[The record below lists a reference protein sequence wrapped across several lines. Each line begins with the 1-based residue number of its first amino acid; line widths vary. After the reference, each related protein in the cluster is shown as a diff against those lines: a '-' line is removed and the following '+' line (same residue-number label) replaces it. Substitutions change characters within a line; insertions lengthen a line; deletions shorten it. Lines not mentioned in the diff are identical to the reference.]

1 MSSNNRKVKK
11 WSLDLNLKEHD
22 VGYKSI
28 EICPLGMKKVA
39 ALEKQCQSQ
48 ATKQFSTELTPK
60 EKQRAA
66 AIIQK
71 KGQMAMGLATSPGR
85 SIMMSAFMMY
95 MSGSNLNIWSINTI
109 SMAIITP
116 LTALF
121 GISKQ
126 FARFEDA
133 DGKVDLQMPK
143 IIFVV
148 LNLVWL
154 FVGLYKM
161 SNMRLLPTYSSD
173 YSGRIVWKEMMEV
186 SSIPPL

>member
-1 MSSNNRKVKK
+1 MPSYNRKVKK
-11 WSLDLNLKEHD
+11 WSLDLNLNEND

-39 ALEKQCQSQ
+39 ALEKQSQSQ

-109 SMAIITP
+109 SMAIVTP

>member
-1 MSSNNRKVKK
+1 MSSNTRKVKK
-11 WSLDLNLKEHD
+11 WSIDLNLTEND

-109 SMAIITP
+109 SMAIVTP

-121 GISKQ
+121 GIGKQ
-126 FARFEDA
+126 FAKFEDA

-143 IIFVV
+143 IIFAV